1 MYCKTIQDNSNTK
14 KIVDMSVQLLNICN
28 LKAKYM
34 LCNRSKPSVYHSPF
48 VMCHKSSFKYYKKNI
63 FMQFD
68 ILVPNYSRSYF
79 LRKSKFNLKL
89 F

>member
-34 LCNRSKPSVYHSPF
+34 LCNRSKQSVYHSPF
-48 VMCHKSSFKYYKKNI
+48 VMCHKSSFKYYKKI
-63 FMQFD
+63 FSC